1 MIWYVSRKLLG
12 LAATLIVAAALIFVA
27 LDLLPGDPARFIL
40 GVNAT
45 PDSVAALQQ
54 QLGLD
59 RPPLERFGSWLSG
72 MLVGDFGTS
81 YTQGAP
87 VGGLIAGRL
96 GVTLPL
102 TLIAM
107 VLSVAIGLPL
117 GIAAARR
124 RGSPLDTGLMVLAQL
139 GVAVPNF
146 WFGMLLVLLFSVTLR
161 WLPPGGFVPWHDNPA
176 AAFTSLVLPSIAL
189 ALPQAAILARV
200 MRTALVDVQGSDFIR
215 AARAKGLTLSEAVWR
230 HGVRNALLPVL
241 TILGLQFA
249 YLVAGTVVVEN
260 VFYLPGLGRLILDAI
275 SARDL
280 ILVRSSIII
289 LVVAVIGTMFL
300 TDLAYAWVDPRL
312 RARSEA

>member
-81 YTQGAP
+81 YTPGAP

-117 GIAAARR
+117 G
-124 RGSPLDTGLMVLAQL
+124 
-139 GVAVPNF
+139 
-146 WFGMLLVLLFSVTLR
+146 
-161 WLPPGGFVPWHDNPA
+161 
-176 AAFTSLVLPSIAL
+176 
-189 ALPQAAILARV
+189 
-200 MRTALVDVQGSDFIR
+200 
-215 AARAKGLTLSEAVWR
+215 
-230 HGVRNALLPVL
+230 
-241 TILGLQFA
+241 
-249 YLVAGTVVVEN
+249 
-260 VFYLPGLGRLILDAI
+260 
-275 SARDL
+275 
-280 ILVRSSIII
+280 
-289 LVVAVIGTMFL
+289 
-300 TDLAYAWVDPRL
+300 
-312 RARSEA
+312 